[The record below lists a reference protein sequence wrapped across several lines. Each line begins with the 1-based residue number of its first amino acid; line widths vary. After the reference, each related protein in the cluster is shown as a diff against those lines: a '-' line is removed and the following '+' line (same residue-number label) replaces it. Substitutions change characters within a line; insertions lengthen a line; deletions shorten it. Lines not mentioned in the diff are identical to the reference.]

1 MDEWSTALEGASG
14 KLAKCRLTGRSTGA
28 PTAGHLAREPLVVH
42 HAPRGQ
48 GVHPS
53 SPGYL
58 YVRRHSMRL
67 WSLHPKYL
75 DPQGLVALWR
85 ESLLAKAVLRGE
97 TRGYTNHPQLERF
110 KAHPQPR
117 FAINSYLA
125 AIHAEATERG
135 YAFDPSK
142 IGPVRTVQP
151 IPVSTGQLALEWGH
165 LQRKLA
171 TRSPA
176 VLARWSDLALPACH
190 PLFRQQ
196 PGSVASWERAS
207 GGA

>member
-1 MDEWSTALEGASG
+1 M
-14 KLAKCRLTGRSTGA
+14 
-28 PTAGHLAREPLVVH
+28 PL
-42 HAPRGQ
+42 R
-48 GVHPS
+48 
-53 SPGYL
+53 PGYL